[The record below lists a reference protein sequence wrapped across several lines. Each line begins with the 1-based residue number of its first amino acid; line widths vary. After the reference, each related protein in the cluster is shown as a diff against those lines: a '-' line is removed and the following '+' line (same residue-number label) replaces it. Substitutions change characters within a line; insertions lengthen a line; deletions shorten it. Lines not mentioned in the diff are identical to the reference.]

1 MQLRKEYPFERQKAL
16 EVCYEYYQR
25 RGCPLELCHQFLDH
39 LEDWK
44 LESVVGEI
52 YEEWEKYG
60 KQEGYLL
67 QRMVATAKG
76 TIQNSTTFGKERLL
90 QWQPL

>member
-1 MQLRKEYPFERQKAL
+1 MPLRKKYLFDRQQAL

-25 RGCPLELCHQFLDH
+25 RGCTLEHCHQFLDH

-44 LESVVGEI
+44 LKSVVKEI

-60 KQEGYLL
+60 KQEYPIL
-67 QRMVATAKG
+67 
-76 TIQNSTTFGKERLL
+76 
-90 QWQPL
+90 